1 MPTYQ
6 IKTDNHSETVA
17 AMTIILAAAVFRAK
31 YRVKEQIKSI
41 KIMDKLRKT
50 LMLYCIEKNISL
62 SKISN
67 ISLSK
72 ISQGMVDNPFPI
84 GSTNIYR
91 FYLDKHELSQRQ
103 RTKLKLFFE
112 LENYDK

>member
-6 IKTDNHSETVA
+6 IKTANHSETVA

-31 YRVKEQIKSI
+31 YRIKEPIKSI
-41 KIMDKLRKT
+41 KIMDPLRKT
-50 LMLYCIEKNISL
+50 LMLYCLEKNISL
-62 SKISN
+62 SKV
-67 ISLSK
+67 
-72 ISQGMVDNPFPI
+72 SQNMVDNPFPI

-91 FYLDKHELSQRQ
+91 FYLEKHELSKRQ

-112 LENYDK
+112 LENYTK

>member
-1 MPTYQ
+1 MHIYQ

-17 AMTIILAAAVFRAK
+17 AMTIIIAAAIFRAK
-31 YRVKEQIKSI
+31 YRIKEPIKSI

-62 SKISN
+62 SKIS
-67 ISLSK
+67 
-72 ISQGMVDNPFPI
+72 QHMVDNPFPI

-91 FYLDKHELSQRQ
+91 FYLEKHELSQRQ

>member
-6 IKTDNHSETVA
+6 IKTANHSETVA
-17 AMTIILAAAVFRAK
+17 AMTIILAAAIFRAK
-31 YRVKEQIKSI
+31 YRIKEPIKSI

-62 SKISN
+62 SKISQN
-67 ISLSK
+67 
-72 ISQGMVDNPFPI
+72 MVDNPFPI

-91 FYLDKHELSQRQ
+91 FYLEKHELSQRQ
-103 RTKLKLFFE
+103 RTKLTLFFE

>member
-62 SKISN
+62 SKIS
-67 ISLSK
+67 
-72 ISQGMVDNPFPI
+72 QGMVDNPFPI

-91 FYLDKHELSQRQ
+91 FYLEKHELSQRQ

>member
-6 IKTDNHSETVA
+6 IKTANHSETVA

-31 YRVKEQIKSI
+31 YRIKEPIKCI
-41 KIMDKLRKT
+41 KIMDPLRKT

-62 SKISN
+62 SKV
-67 ISLSK
+67 
-72 ISQGMVDNPFPI
+72 SQNMVDNPFPI
-84 GSTNIYR
+84 GSSNIYR
-91 FYLDKHELSQRQ
+91 FYLEKHELSPKQ

-112 LENYDK
+112 LENYHK

>member
-6 IKTDNHSETVA
+6 IKTDNHSEIVA
-17 AMTIILAAAVFRAK
+17 AMTIILAAAIFRAK

-62 SKISN
+62 SKIS
-67 ISLSK
+67 
-72 ISQGMVDNPFPI
+72 QGMVDNPFPI

-91 FYLDKHELSQRQ
+91 FYLEKHDLSQRQ

>member
-6 IKTDNHSETVA
+6 IKTANHSETVA

-31 YRVKEQIKSI
+31 YRIKEPIKSI

-62 SKISN
+62 SKIS
-67 ISLSK
+67 
-72 ISQGMVDNPFPI
+72 QQMVDNPFPI

-91 FYLDKHELSQRQ
+91 FYLEKHKLSQKQ
-103 RTKLKLFFE
+103 RLKLTLFFE